1 MKHTHVAVGLVP
13 DGLTNLGVVVEWTP
27 GSEKYAMTLITAEG
41 QALEGHDYYATGK
54 DPIGYTPDDA
64 ELDMLVY
71 RGLVSIVPLP
81 ARFVRSLAGF
91 AYFKWW
97 APVDMPNKERAKF
110 GAAE

>member
-27 GSEKYAMTLITAEG
+27 GSEKYALTLITTEG
-41 QALEGHDYYATGK
+41 RVLEGHDYYATAK
-54 DPIGYTPDDA
+54 EPIDYTPEET
-64 ELDMLVY
+64 ELDMFVY
-71 RGLVSIVPLP
+71 RGLASAYPLP
-81 ARFVRSLAGF
+81 ARIARCLAGF